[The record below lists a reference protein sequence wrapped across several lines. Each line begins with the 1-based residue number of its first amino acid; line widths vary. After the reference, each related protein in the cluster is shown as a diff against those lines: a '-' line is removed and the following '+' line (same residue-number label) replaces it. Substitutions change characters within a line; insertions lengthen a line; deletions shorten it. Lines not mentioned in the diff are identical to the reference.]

1 MNNIDTSNQPVALT
15 IIADVFGCDRA
26 DTALLASVIASGL
39 AGARAGLRSGLG
51 FTSPGF
57 SVVCASD
64 DPAMARLLKHLIE
77 PANYLQTH
85 LRSHCR
91 SVSAER
97 LDIRTTVQRLGM
109 RVEPSVAEVEIDPFQ
124 VTPVGYRRLQAV
136 LHPTMMVTSP
146 DTKTYA
152 RGLQECADRS
162 PFVFT
167 EGFPA
172 PALATALA
180 QDCAG
185 GDHIFEGPQGSI
197 EKVHSRLLISCKN
210 KQLQTEFRARNPIL
224 DHVLIAGPSRGE
236 KRTIGIEQR
245 RQAESKY
252 VVAIK
257 ESIRS
262 RHCGSGVTFA
272 VKDHVAEFM
281 DNAAAEIDTWVCGLD
296 SSIRPYLCDASSLPM
311 RLLWSFTLF
320 AIPSDSQLHIG
331 AVETARAILCKSA
344 TLLESLARAGYDDE
358 EIVMLGKLNEKPQPF
373 RGLVRRYSRQQR
385 AVHEPVLGRL
395 MGKGY
400 VAETNNLLQ
409 VTEPG
414 REHLNH
420 AHMSMRAS

>member
-197 EKVHSRLLISCKN
+197 ETVHSRLLLRCDP
-210 KQLQTEFRARNPIL
+210 KQLQSEFRARNPL
-224 DHVLIAGPSRGE
+224 LAHALIIAPTHGE
-236 KRTIGIEQR
+236 KRAITLDHR
-245 RQAESKY
+245 KQAMAKY
-252 VVAIK
+252 VSGIK
-257 ESIRS
+257 ECIRS
-262 RHCGSGVTFA
+262 RHCGSGVTYSIR
-272 VKDHVAEFM
+272 DDVAEYM
-281 DNAAAEIDTWVCGLD
+281 ENSAAEIDDFVRGLA
-296 SSIRPYLCDASSLPM
+296 SEIQPYLRDTSSLPM
-311 RLLWSFTLF
+311 RLLWAFTLF
-320 AIPSDSQLHIG
+320 ATQSDTNLHVG
-331 AVETARAILCKSA
+331 AAETAKAILSKSA
-344 TLLESLARAGYDDE
+344 ALLTSLARAGYDDE
-358 EIVMLGKLNEKPQPF
+358 EVVMLAKLSEKPQPF
-373 RGLVRRYSRQQR
+373 RGLVRRYSRQKR
-385 AVHEPVLGRL
+385 ALHEPVLGRL
-395 MGKGY
+395 VRKGY
-400 VAETNNLLQ
+400 VRELGDLLH
-409 VTEPG
+409 VTAPG
-414 REHLNH
+414 REHLS
-420 AHMSMRAS
+420 HMSMRAS